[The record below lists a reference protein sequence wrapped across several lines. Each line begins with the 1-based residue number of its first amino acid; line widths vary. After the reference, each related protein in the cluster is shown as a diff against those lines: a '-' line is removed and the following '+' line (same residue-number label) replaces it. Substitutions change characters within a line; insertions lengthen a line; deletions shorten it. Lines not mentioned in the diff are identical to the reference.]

1 MSQFYILLLM
11 ISVISMEYH
20 KLLKEAKTRA
30 KDIHKLRAQLRKQSE
45 RLRQERLREE
55 RHEQW
60 LKARLAGEKMNLD
73 LIKAGQRI
81 RRQKL
86 SADEIIVISSD
97 DE

>member
-30 KDIHKLRAQLRKQSE
+30 KDIHKLRAQLRKQTE

-60 LKARLAGEKMNLD
+60 LKARSAGEKMNLD

-86 SADEIIVISSD
+86 SAHEIIVISSD